1 MYEIKKIENYF
12 INEIN
17 EEKSYSKKLS
27 KYVTIF
33 DYMDKILIVLSATS
47 SGVSIISFIS
57 IIGVPAGIASV
68 SLTLIFSVTAGII
81 KKLLNTTIKKK
92 KKHDQILMLAK
103 SKYNS
108 IEALISQALNDRDI
122 SHKEFI
128 AILKEKDRYERMK
141 GNIREKNEGKRQGIV
156 KLDSIK

>member
-1 MYEIKKIENYF
+1 MAIIKK
-12 INEIN
+12 
-17 EEKSYSKKLS
+17 KLYSKKLS

-33 DYMDKILIVLSATS
+33 DYMDKILIALSAAS

-128 AILKEKDRYERMK
+128 AILEEKDRYEKMK